1 MRIIVPIKQVP
12 ETNAV
17 KMDEATG
24 TMIREGVEA
33 IINPLDL
40 YAIELAIRLREQ
52 HALGAPAG
60 QGSEVIAIS
69 MGPPKAMSAL
79 KEAIAMGCDRAVLIS
94 DKAFAGSDT
103 WATSYVLAAA
113 IRRLCT
119 TDVSSPENAS
129 PLGNVQPLGGV
140 PPAAPTAQKTAGPA
154 VPPDTLIVCGERA
167 TDGDTGQ
174 VGPGIASFLDLPVIS
189 YVSKVDE
196 VICGTAAPGCAP
208 QSNDKTPPRA
218 AEPQGSIRV
227 HRLVEDG
234 YEVLEMSLPG
244 VLTVVKEVAD
254 PRLPTLRG
262 KQKAKKAAIPVW
274 GAKDMDTDPLKLG
287 LNGSPTRVVKIF
299 RPTVAR
305 KCEKLPAGDEAAIA
319 AAVDKVV
326 TFLQKKELI

>member
-40 YAIELAIRLREQ
+40 YAIEIAIRLRER
-52 HALGAPAG
+52 AVLRDP
-60 QGSEVIAIS
+60 QGGGGEVIVIS
-69 MGPPKAMSAL
+69 MGPPKAGVAL
-79 KEAIAMGCDRAVLIS
+79 REAISMGCDSGVLIS

-113 IRRLCT
+113 VRRIGACDL
-119 TDVSSPENAS
+119 V
-129 PLGNVQPLGGV
+129 
-140 PPAAPTAQKTAGPA
+140 
-154 VPPDTLIVCGERA
+154 ICGERA

-174 VGPGIASFLDLPVIS
+174 VGPGIASFLDLPVAT

-196 VICGTAAPGCAP
+196 VG
-208 QSNDKTPPRA
+208 
-218 AEPQGSIRV
+218 EGSCRV

-234 YEVLEMSLPG
+234 YEVLDLLLPAL
-244 VLTVVKEVAD
+244 LTVVKEVAD

-262 KQKAKKAAIPVW
+262 KQKARKIEIPTW
-274 GAKDMDTDPLKLG
+274 GPADLDVEPGRIG

-299 RPTVAR
+299 RPKVAR
-305 KCEKLPAGDEAAIA
+305 ECQKVPATDEQGVSA
-319 AAVDKVV
+319 AADRLV
-326 TFLQKKELI
+326 TFLRERNLI

>member
-40 YAIELAIRLREQ
+40 YAIEIAIRLREQ
-52 HALGAPAG
+52 QALREP
-60 QGSEVIAIS
+60 QGKGGEVIAVS

-79 KEAIAMGCDRAVLIS
+79 KEAIAMGCDSAVLLS

-103 WATSYVLAAA
+103 WATSYVVAAA
-113 IRRLCT
+113 IKRI
-119 TDVSSPENAS
+119 
-129 PLGNVQPLGGV
+129 GGF
-140 PPAAPTAQKTAGPA
+140 
-154 VPPDTLIVCGERA
+154 DLIVCGERA

-174 VGPGIASFLDLPVIS
+174 VGPGIASFLDLPVVS

-196 VICGTAAPGCAP
+196 VVCGTAAPGCVCGTAALGCEP
-208 QSNDKTPPRA
+208 HDNSKTQPRA
-218 AEPQGSIRV
+218 AEPQGTIRV

-234 YEVLEMSLPG
+234 YEVLEMALPG
-244 VLTVVKEVAD
+244 VLTVVKEVAA

-262 KQKAKKAAIPVW
+262 KQKARKIDIPVW
-274 GAKDMDTDPLKLG
+274 TARDMDTDPAKLG

-299 RPTVAR
+299 HPTVAR
-305 KCEKLPAGDEAAIA
+305 QCEKLPAGDETAIA
-319 AAVDKVV
+319 AAADKVV
-326 TFLQKKELI
+326 AFLQKKELI